1 MQLHSIEI
9 RAEFLLNWSYYLQA
23 LANLQLFQTEKALK
37 YFEIVSRKHFMVD
50 TRAVFD
56 AKAAEAL
63 IHQLNNN
70 GAHADKL
77 ISDAIAIANENNDPQ
92 SLSVILS
99 AQARIALLQGDLQ
112 KATEWA
118 NTYNEPSS
126 FAGMFFWQE
135 VQCLTKA
142 KVLIHIGS
150 KKSLHDAEELLN
162 LLYDLAAP
170 GHLDFQLVEINLL
183 QSLVFFKI
191 NQEEKSIEKMKT
203 ALMQAQE
210 QGFLRPFIEVGN
222 LALDPLEK
230 AEERHICVAFIQK
243 LTSLIIKRNSDLS
256 DISHK
261 TTLTPSHTFNTD
273 KVTLTNREHETLHLL
288 AEGLRNKEIANKIYV
303 SEGTVK
309 KHVYNM
315 GQKFNTSTRVEL
327 INKARELGFIE
338 AE

>member
-1 MQLHSIEI
+1 
-9 RAEFLLNWSYYLQA
+9 
-23 LANLQLFQTEKALK
+23 
-37 YFEIVSRKHFMVD
+37 MVD

-77 ISDAIAIANENNDPQ
+77 ISDAIAIANENADPL

-118 NTYNEPSS
+118 YTFNEPPSY
-126 FAGMFFWQE
+126 AGMFFWQE
-135 VQCLTKA
+135 VPCFTKS
-142 KVLIHIGS
+142 KVLINIGT
-150 KKSLHDAEELLN
+150 KDSLQHAEEILN
-162 LLYDLAAP
+162 LLYDIAVQ

-183 QSLVFFKI
+183 QSLVLFKT

-203 ALMQAQE
+203 ALLQAEE
-210 QGFLRPFIEVGN
+210 QGFLRPFIEMGN

-261 TTLTPSHTFNTD
+261 TTLTPSHTFNTH